1 MTLIARAEFIGILVN
16 HYRTQLKEVM
26 LKIFDFQDKY
36 GCLFS
41 DFEENIKNA
50 TEENFE
56 DWDNYMEWKA
66 NFNTAK
72 DLNRKIKDVENGL
85 FELA

>member
-1 MTLIARAEFIGILVN
+1 MTLITKAELISIIAN

-26 LKIFDFQDKY
+26 LKIFEFQDRY

-41 DFEENIKNA
+41 DFEKKLKNS

-72 DLNRKIKDVENGL
+72 DLNHKIKDIENGL